1 MNRTKK
7 LQLGNKRT
15 NFEEDFLV
23 FVSVISSVIIVVV
36 VVEVELLLVD

>member
-1 MNRTKK
+1 MNNI
-7 LQLGNKRT
+7 NKFNLT